1 MIDIFQGDLVKC
13 LEFGLVS
20 QGSAWMCVRALT
32 VGALEMQDTIWL
44 GFCQLCCSNSHRYL
58 LLLLWLYHSW
68 SSCLVSYINV
78 HVYVQCPHE
87 FSRLYNYT
95 SGIDRNTL
103 IYGLFPACLEFSV
116 FSIVVANHITVQHFS
131 FHQAP
136 ITAGWTEAAWSEK
149 FPWHFCTWPALRI
162 APETFWSLVQFHIH

>member
-1 MIDIFQGDLVKC
+1 MIDIFQRDLVNC

-20 QGSAWMCVRALT
+20 RGSVRMCVRALT
-32 VGALEMQDTIWL
+32 VGTLEMHVTIWC
-44 GFCQLCCSNSHRYL
+44 GFCQL

-78 HVYVQCPHE
+78 HVYVKCPHE
-87 FSRLYNYT
+87 FSGLYNHT
-95 SGIDRNTL
+95 SGRDRNTPGEHTKL
-103 IYGLFPACLEFSV
+103 WSFPRLFRIQRIFYSCCQSLCYSSA
-116 FSIVVANHITVQHFS
+116 FS

-136 ITAGWTEAAWSEK
+136 ITAGWIEAAWSEK
-149 FPWHFCTWPALRI
+149 FTRHFYTWPAVRI